1 MTTTEDDTGDTHTYA
16 LVSGTGDTDNA
27 SFTIA
32 GDELKAAEAFDL
44 ETKASYDIRIQT
56 DDGRGGTFEKAFTIT
71 IDNVPEAD
79 LRITG
84 NNDIPATPLGITTTF
99 DITIHNDGDATLTV
113 GSILYPTAFGGPV
126 SGITVAPASSEVV
139 TMTFTP
145 SVAQLYTGDITINT
159 NGGTG
164 VLTVSA
170 DGAIITGLDDG
181 LLKAEAIKLYPNP
194 ATDIVT
200 IDLSKYNGRALDIQL
215 YNMSGI
221 KTFDINQYK
230 EAILK
235 LDVSGYHNG
244 LYLVQFTDGKSTVQK
259 KIMIRK

>member
-1 MTTTEDDTGDTHTYA
+1 MD
-16 LVSGTGDTDNA
+16 
-27 SFTIA
+27 FT
-32 GDELKAAEAFDL
+32 
-44 ETKASYDIRIQT
+44 
-56 DDGRGGTFEKAFTIT
+56 
-71 IDNVPEAD
+71 P
-79 LRITG
+79 
-84 NNDIPATPLGITTTF
+84 
-99 DITIHNDGDATLTV
+99 
-113 GSILYPTAFGGPV
+113 
-126 SGITVAPASSEVV
+126 TVAQV
-139 TMTFTP
+139 
-145 SVAQLYTGDITINT
+145 YTGDITIIT

-164 VLTVSA
+164 TLTVSA
-170 DGAIITGLDDG
+170 DGAIITAIDDG
-181 LLKAEAIKLYPNP
+181 LLKATSIGVYPNP

-215 YNMSGI
+215 YDMSGI